1 MKLSSY
7 IWVLALIVTGQ
18 SLFAEKSP
26 NQLLDLLEADPS
38 LILDPQASEPKPDAD
53 LAEAPTKEAEPE
65 KKEVEPAKKEAEPV
79 KEVVTKVEEKAPEL
93 PQPKPLLPVLAPKL
107 VAKPPTPKPEPEP
120 ILIPEPAPVVPAA
133 AVPASQVA
141 PIPVVSEL
149 KVVPGVND
157 IAIIFSNNQFYPSRI
172 QMKATLKS
180 RLIVTTTEK
189 KPAALVFTKQKVQ
202 RWIASDSKRFSE
214 EYREISPSRI
224 AEIQFDAEPGV
235 YQFYDA
241 ISGASGE
248 IQVE

>member
-1 MKLSSY
+1 MKPSFFIS
-7 IWVLALIVTGQ
+7 VMVLIVVGH
-18 SLFAEKSP
+18 SLFAEKNP
-26 NQLLDLLEADPS
+26 TQLLDLLEADPS
-38 LILDPQASEPKPDAD
+38 LILDSQESETKPQVD
-53 LAEAPTKEAEPE
+53 LAEGTAKEMESV
-65 KKEVEPAKKEAEPV
+65 KKVEPQ
-79 KEVVTKVEEKAPEL
+79 VEEKAPEM
-93 PQPKPLLPVLAPKL
+93 PQPKPLLPVLAPKM
-107 VAKPPTPKPEPEP
+107 VAKPTPVPVPTPAPIPVAVPKVEPEP
-120 ILIPEPAPVVPAA
+120 ILLPEPAPAVPAA
-133 AVPASQVA
+133 AVTA
-141 PIPVVSEL
+141 PQIAPMPVVSEL

-202 RWIASDSKRFSE
+202 RWIASESKHFSE